1 MKKSK
6 IEISEK
12 VIKTITES
20 RALSEP
26 EKLKLLKYVAYM
38 SYDEQ
43 QELCAMI

>member
-12 VIKTITES
+12 VINSIRDS
-20 RALSEP
+20 QIISEQ
-26 EKLKLLKYVAYM
+26 EKLSLFKYIGYM
-38 SYDEQ
+38 TYEEQ